1 MKDGKE
7 IFLNIYNPFSN
18 VVECRPLEDVV
29 KELVALSM
37 PLTFHIEAL
46 KCQSIIMRTNLLRQ
60 MKAQG
65 GVGVEC
71 CPEADVSLKPFEGYR
86 PLEEYREIWGEAYE
100 DNLQLLKQASEES
113 SGEIIIYKNK
123 PIDAKYHAVCGG
135 ATENSEN
142 VHGNIVVYLRRV
154 LCDYCKNSPYYES
167 NKELS
172 IEEIQKRLE
181 IQFPMETSEKNLN
194 IDDMFTNIVRD
205 DAGRIVKVSVAG
217 KEFKGHQ
224 LMELLEIDSTRF
236 SWYPVSIRFTSRGK
250 GDGIGFCQYGGNQLA
265 IDGRLAADILGYYY
279 TGVEIDKITNSCIR
293 NPLLGKVIVINPACG
308 GIDSPGHIGIN
319 GLMEK
324 DINLKIALFLAE
336 ILTEQGA
343 KVHLTR
349 DNDSFIPL
357 SERSGMANQLKPHF
371 FISIHQ
377 NFINQPTISGTEI
390 YFYRGD
396 KEAEKLASCIM
407 DHLVKAI
414 GTLNRGI
421 KTADFFLLRDVRV
434 SSLHVELAYLSNP
447 LEEEKLKDETY
458 VRRMSQAIVEGIN
471 GYYSSHII

>member
-1 MKDGKE
+1 MKDGKD
-7 IFLNIYNPFSN
+7 IFLNIYNPFNHSI
-18 VVECRPLEDVV
+18 ECRPLEDVV

-60 MKAQG
+60 MKALG
-65 GVGVEC
+65 GLGVEG
-71 CPEADVSLKPFEGYR
+71 CPEADVSLMPFEGYI
-86 PLEEYREIWGEAYE
+86 PIAEYREIWGEQYH
-100 DNLQLLKQASEES
+100 DNLLLLEQASDETA
-113 SGEIIIYKNK
+113 GEIIIYNSK
-123 PIDAKYHAVCGG
+123 PIDAKYHVVCGG

-154 LCDYCKNSPYYES
+154 LCDYCKNSPYYEN

-172 IEEIQKRLE
+172 IEEIQRRLG
-181 IQFPMETSEKNLN
+181 IQFPMETSEKNMN

-205 DAGRIVKVSVAG
+205 DTGRIVKVSVAG

-224 LMELLEIDSTRF
+224 LMSLLEIDSTRF

-265 IDGRLAADILGYYY
+265 ADGRLAADIIGYYY
-279 TGVEIDKITNSCIR
+279 TGVEIVKITNSCIR

-308 GIDSPGHIGIN
+308 GIESPGHVGSN

-324 DINLKIALFLAE
+324 DINLKIALYLE
-336 ILTEQGA
+336 ESLIEQGA
-343 KVHLTR
+343 KVHLIR
-349 DNDSFIPL
+349 DKDIFIPL
-357 SERSGMANQLKPHF
+357 SERSGMANQIKPHF

-390 YFYRGD
+390 YYYRGD

-407 DHLVKAI
+407 DHMVRSI
-414 GTLNRGI
+414 DTLNRGV

-434 SSLHVELAYLSNP
+434 SSLHIEIAYLSNP
-447 LEEEKLKDETY
+447 IEEEKLQDETY
-458 VRRMSQAIVEGIN
+458 LKKISKAIAEGIN
-471 GYYSSHII
+471 GYYSSDII